1 MSKKNV
7 KNLVGLVLGLTVLIT
22 GCQKQSG
29 FNISNNVNVLSRE
42 DGSGTRGAFIELFG
56 IEKKNTEGKKIDYTT
71 EEAQITNSTSVMM
84 TTISSD
90 KYSIGYVSLGFI
102 NNSVKALK
110 INEVIPSIENIQNGQ
125 YKIVRPFNIVTSKNE
140 VLSISANDFINY
152 ILSKQGQEIVEK
164 NGFIPIATDK
174 EYTSKINNFEKVV
187 VAGSSSVTPV
197 MEKIKEAY
205 LLKNPQANIEI
216 QQSDSTTGIT
226 STINQICDIGMASR
240 DLKASEIEK
249 AQSTVIAQDGI
260 AIIVNLEN
268 PITDMTTEMVSDI
281 YTGKITKWNSIIEN

>member
-1 MSKKNV
+1 MSKKNL

-42 DGSGTRGAFIELFG
+42 DGSGTRGAFTELFG
-56 IEKKNTEGKKIDYTT
+56 IEKKNAEGKKIDYTT

-281 YTGKITKWNSIIEN
+281 YTGKITKWNSVIEN